1 MIRQRKLEQV
11 YSVMQTGTSRG
22 MQTMEQSLCDLVQR
36 GTITRAVALEAS
48 SYPDQLVDLL
58 ERSSLGAAPL
68 TAGSGLRLAES

>member
-36 GTITRAVALEAS
+36 GTITHTVALEAS
-48 SYPDQLVDLL
+48 SYPEQLVDLL
-58 ERSSLGAAPL
+58 KRSSLGAAAS
-68 TAGSGLRLAES
+68 TGGSGLRVAGS